1 MAVQFKLELPDEVAK
16 EATAKGLLT
25 SEAISALLREELRKR
40 RVDDL
45 FAAADRLA
53 SVQGVPL
60 TAEEVEAEIAAARR
74 ERRR

>member
-1 MAVQFKLELPDEVAK
+1 MNVQFKLELPDEVAK
-16 EATAKGLLT
+16 EAIEKGLLT
-25 SEAISALLREELRKR
+25 SEAISTLLREELRKR

-53 SVQGVPL
+53 SVQGAPL

>member
-1 MAVQFKLELPDEVAK
+1 MTVQFKLELPDEIAK
-16 EATAKGLLT
+16 EATEKGLLT
-25 SEAISALLREELRKR
+25 SEAISTLLREELRKR

-53 SVQGVPL
+53 SAQGAPL
-60 TAEEVEAEIAAARR
+60 TTEEIEAEIAAARR